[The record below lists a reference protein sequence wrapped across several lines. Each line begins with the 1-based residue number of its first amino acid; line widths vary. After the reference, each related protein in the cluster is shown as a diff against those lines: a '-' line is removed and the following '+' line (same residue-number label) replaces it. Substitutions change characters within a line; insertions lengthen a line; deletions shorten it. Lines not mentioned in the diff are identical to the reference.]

1 MSAVTRERPAVRA
14 GRTPTVVRLLVLA
27 TFVVILNETIM
38 INAIPRLM
46 ESLHITEQSAQWVS
60 TAFML
65 TMAAVIPVTGWFLQR
80 VTTRQAYAIAM
91 GVFLAGTTLS
101 AVAPTFEVLLLGRI
115 VQAAGTAVMMPLLM
129 TTLMIVVPEQDRGR
143 VMGNVTLAISVAPAL
158 GPAVS
163 GLILQ
168 VGSWRLLFVVVLPI
182 AALVTVFG
190 LRKVENIGD
199 PQVSSID
206 WLSVGVAALGFGGL
220 VYGLSLFGDSD
231 GSVGLAIGI
240 AVAGAAAIAVFVL
253 RQLKLQRTGVP
264 LMDLRTLGHRTY
276 GLSLALMSIGFLAM
290 LGSMIL
296 LPLYLQNLR
305 GLSPLET
312 GLLLMPGGLVMGL
325 LGPTVGKV
333 FDKFGSRPLVLPGS
347 IGMVLALAGFT
358 QVSMTMPYWQV
369 LGLHA
374 LLMVSLAATFTPVFT
389 LGMGALPPHLYS
401 HGSSMLGT
409 LQQVAAA
416 FGTALVVTVMS
427 ARASRLAAD
436 GVAAVPAQVSG
447 MKLAFGVAAALAAL
461 TIAVAAKLPNRI
473 ADAGAEKHGGAEA
486 GADPQEHGG
495 AGADAGTQQ
504 DGGGAYADAG
514 TQQDGGGAYAD
525 AGTQQHGGGAY
536 ADAPAG
542 GRPGRG
548 EPVTAD
554 ET

>member
-1 MSAVTRERPAVRA
+1 MSAAIQERPAVKA

-46 ESLHITEQSAQWVS
+46 ESFRITEQSAQWVT

-65 TMAAVIPVTGWFLQR
+65 SMAAVIPVTGWFLQR

-91 GVFLAGTTLS
+91 GVFLAGTALS
-101 AVAPTFEVLLLGRI
+101 AAAPSFEVLLLGRI

-129 TTLMIVVPEQDRGR
+129 TSLMIVVPEHDRGR

-168 VGSWRLLFVVVLPI
+168 VGSWRLLFLAVLPI
-182 AALVTVFG
+182 AALVTLFG
-190 LRKVENIGD
+190 LRRVDNISD
-199 PQVSSID
+199 TQVSSID

-231 GSVGLAIGI
+231 GRAGLGIGI
-240 AVAGAAAIAVFVL
+240 VAAGVATIAVFVI
-253 RQLKLQRTGVP
+253 RQLRLQRNGVP
-264 LMDLRTLGHRTY
+264 LMDMRVLGHRAYT
-276 GLSLALMSIGFLAM
+276 LSLILMSIGFLAM

-312 GLLLMPGGLVMGL
+312 GLLVMPGGLAMGL

-333 FDKFGSRPLVLPGS
+333 FDRFGSRPLVLPGS
-347 IGMVLALAGFT
+347 IATFLALGGLT

-369 LGLHA
+369 LGLHT

-389 LGMGALPPHLYS
+389 LGLGGLPPHLYS

-427 ARASRLAAD
+427 ARTSHLVAD

-447 MKLAFGVAAALAAL
+447 MRLAFGVATALAVV
-461 TIAVAAKLPNRI
+461 TIVVAAKLPNR
-473 ADAGAEKHGGAEA
+473 AAGGGT
-486 GADPQEHGG
+486 QEHGSGGEAPVVGTASDGTAPVVGTAPTDGTAPADDGKAPAAEGATVGQPGAKSMDG
-495 AGADAGTQQ
+495 AG
-504 DGGGAYADAG
+504 GA
-514 TQQDGGGAYAD
+514 
-525 AGTQQHGGGAY
+525 
-536 ADAPAG
+536 
-542 GRPGRG
+542 
-548 EPVTAD
+548 
-554 ET
+554 

>member
-1 MSAVTRERPAVRA
+1 MSAVIPEREAVRA

-46 ESLHITEQSAQWVS
+46 DSLRVSEQSAQWVS

-65 TMAAVIPVTGWFLQR
+65 TMAAVIPITGWFLQR

-91 GVFLAGTTLS
+91 GVFLAGTALS
-101 AVAPTFEVLLLGRI
+101 AVAPSFEVLLLGRI

-129 TTLMIVVPEQDRGR
+129 TTLMMVVPEHDRGR

-168 VGSWRLLFVVVLPI
+168 LGSWRLLFVAVLPI
-182 AALVTVFG
+182 AALVGFFG
-190 LRKVENIGD
+190 LRKLENISE

-206 WLSVGVAALGFGGL
+206 WRSVSVAALGFGGL
-220 VYGLSLFGDSD
+220 VYGLSLFGEADAR
-231 GSVGLAIGI
+231 VGLGIGI
-240 AVAGAAAIAVFVL
+240 VTAGVATIAAFVI

-264 LMDLRTLGHRTY
+264 LMDMRILRHRTY
-276 GLSLALMSIGFLAM
+276 GVSLALMSIGFLAM

-305 GLSPLET
+305 ELSPLET
-312 GLLLMPGGLVMGL
+312 GLLVMPGGLAMGL

-333 FDKFGSRPLVLPGS
+333 FDRFGSRPLVLPGS
-347 IGMVLALAGFT
+347 IGMVLALGGFT
-358 QVSMTMPYWQV
+358 QVSMTMPFWQV

-416 FGTALVVTVMS
+416 FGTALVVTVMA
-427 ARASRLAAD
+427 ARSGQLVAD
-436 GVAAVPAQVSG
+436 GVAAVPAQLSG
-447 MKLAFGVAAALAAL
+447 MKLAFVVATALAL
-461 TIAVAAKLPNRI
+461 VTIVLAAKLPGRI
-473 ADAGAEKHGGAEA
+473 PAGAEDHGSPDE
-486 GADPQEHGG
+486 DQPPGG
-495 AGADAGTQQ
+495 FPRQ
-504 DGGGAYADAG
+504 
-514 TQQDGGGAYAD
+514 
-525 AGTQQHGGGAY
+525 
-536 ADAPAG
+536 
-542 GRPGRG
+542 G
-548 EPVTAD
+548 ELVTAN
-554 ET
+554 EG